1 MSLADLAKS
10 TRVSS
15 PDFGDLLVADETSE
29 RIPLVAE
36 LALARAGAIDRCP
49 NYLKALRIALRDD
62 PPYGGR
68 TYCDAYRAAAQDP
81 VWMVA
86 SLLTNA
92 HGEGEGATRLWSMA
106 ACAADAEIRELLK
119 QHAVDESGHA
129 MFYLSFV
136 DLALPGTISRDFRA
150 ELRQLSPGY
159 AMTHELFVVEDSPY
173 GRPPTVDDF
182 VQVNIAE
189 IRTTIHHLLQRRA
202 LLEQAQPEVHPR
214 LLKTLDRLLGDE
226 LRHVGYT
233 AVLIERLSADVDP
246 DRLVRLFCRRFSEF
260 NALTVDQLGQGIFD

>member
-1 MSLADLAKS
+1 MLLADLAVPAQS
-10 TRVSS
+10 SS
-15 PDFGDLLVADETSE
+15 PTVGDLLWAGETSE
-29 RIPLVAE
+29 RILLVAE
-36 LALARAGAIDRCP
+36 VALAQFGARCP
-49 NYLKALRIALRDD
+49 HYLSALTAALADD
-62 PPYGGR
+62 PPYGGKA
-68 TYCDAYRAAAQDP
+68 YCDSYRAAARDP
-81 VWMVA
+81 AWMAA

-92 HGEGEGATRLWSMA
+92 HGEGEGATRLWSMG
-106 ACAADAEIRELLK
+106 ACAADYEIREALK

-136 DLALPGTISRDFRA
+136 DLALPGAISRSFRS

-159 AMTHELFVVEDSPY
+159 AMAQDLFVVEGSPY
-173 GRPPTVDDF
+173 GRPPTIDDF

-202 LLEQAQPEVHPR
+202 LLEHADPKVHPR

-233 AVLIERLSADVDP
+233 AMLIEKLTADLDP
-246 DRLVRLFCRRFSEF
+246 DRLVRLFCKRFSEF
-260 NALTVDQLGQGIFD
+260 NALTVDQLGEGIFD